1 MMAMPTR
8 IARPLT
14 VGAVLVV
21 VAASTPAAQTSTWVF
36 QGPDGRLQYQ
46 TDSQGNGVMDFS
58 YAGYQGGGA
67 ALPDVPVQQI
77 VDPSGADDT
86 SAIQAAIDAV
96 SALSP
101 DGNGFRGAVLLT
113 AGAFNCAGP
122 LRIAA
127 SGVVLRGSGSGP
139 DGTII
144 TMTGDPHT
152 AVTLAGAGSYR
163 PVGRSAA
170 MTDAYVPSG
179 SLSFTIDDTSDFSVG
194 DTVLIQRPVTAA
206 WVSSLGMDLL
216 VGSNGQSQTWL
227 AVGSTISTDRVIA
240 AVSGNQLTID
250 APLSDSFDSALL
262 NPPGGTV
269 VHYNFDGRLSQVGVE
284 HLSVIAPPLNVDIT
298 LPQFTGLTMTAVL
311 NGWGQDLTFQDTQNT
326 VTVGG
331 NVKQVTLDTVNVTHT
346 VMHTGDRMADF
357 GISGTQIFVNQSSS
371 TGSPGEWPFVTQSR
385 VTGPNVVLNFFSS
398 QQAGISAHQ
407 RWATGLLAD
416 NAQLPNAPNG
426 YNGGTT
432 GISFSDRGNHGSG
445 QGWAMGWG
453 VAWNVTTPWLVVQMP
468 AGAQNW
474 CIGCV
479 GTPLSGNEPGSN
491 RPVAD
496 GIYDSLGTPVTPAS
510 LYLAQMCDRLGPSAV
525 ANIGYSGA
533 CGDPPEPACHKWALP
548 TLYTRA
554 KDECGPNVKWVLRKR
569 RALF

>member
-1 MMAMPTR
+1 MPTR
-8 IARPLT
+8 IPRPLT
-14 VGAVLVV
+14 VGAVLFV

-58 YAGYQGGGA
+58 YAGYLGGGV
-67 ALPDVPVQQI
+67 ALPDVPVQQT
-77 VDPSGADDT
+77 VDASGSDDT
-86 SAIQAAIDAV
+86 AAIQAAIDAV
-96 SALSP
+96 SALLP
-101 DGNGFRGAVLLT
+101 DSNGFRGAVLLT

-122 LRIAA
+122 LRIAT

-152 AVTLAGAGSYR
+152 AVTLTGAGSYQ
-163 PVGRSAA
+163 PFGRSAA
-170 MTDAYVPSG
+170 MTDAYLPSG
-179 SLSFTIDDTSDFSVG
+179 SLSLAIDDTSDFSVG
-194 DTVLIQRPVTAA
+194 DIVLIERPVTAA
-206 WVSSLGMDLL
+206 WISSLGMDLL
-216 VGSNGQSQTWL
+216 VGSNGQPQTWL

-240 AVSGNQLTID
+240 AVSGNQLTLD

-269 VHYNFDGRLSQVGVE
+269 VHYSFDGRISQVGVE
-284 HLSVIAPPLNVDIT
+284 HLGVMAPPLNVDIT
-298 LPQFTGLTMTAVL
+298 QPQFTGLTMTAVL
-311 NGWGQDLTFQDTQNT
+311 NGWGQDLAFQDTQNT
-326 VTVGG
+326 VTIGG
-331 NVKQVTLDTVNVTHT
+331 NVKQVTLDTVNVVHT
-346 VMHTGDRMADF
+346 VTHTGDRMADF

-496 GIYDSLGTPVTPAS
+496 GIYDSLGAPVTPAS

-533 CGDPPEPACHKWALP
+533 CGGPPEPACHKWAVP

-554 KDECGPNVKWVLRKR
+554 KYEQCEPNVKWAPRKR

>member
-1 MMAMPTR
+1 MAGPTR
-8 IARPLT
+8 MPRPLT
-14 VGAVLVV
+14 VGAVLFV

-36 QGPDGRLQYQ
+36 QGPDGRLQYE
-46 TDSQGNGVMDFS
+46 TDSQGNRVMDFS
-58 YAGYQGGGA
+58 YAGYGGGGV
-67 ALPDVPVQQI
+67 ALPHVPVQET

-86 SAIQAAIDAV
+86 AAIQAAIDAV
-96 SALSP
+96 SELSP
-101 DGNGFRGAVLLT
+101 DSNGFRGAVLLA
-113 AGAFNCAGP
+113 AGAFNCAGT
-122 LRIAA
+122 LRIAT

-144 TMTGDPHT
+144 TMTGDPHA
-152 AVTLAGAGSYR
+152 AVTLAGAGSWQL
-163 PVGRSAA
+163 VGRSAA
-170 MTDAYVPSG
+170 MTDGYVPSG
-179 SLSFTIDDTSDFSVG
+179 SLSFTIADASDFSVG
-194 DTVLIQRPVTAA
+194 DSVLIQRPVTAA

-216 VGSNGQSQTWL
+216 VGSNGQPQTWL
-227 AVGSTISTDRVIA
+227 AVGSIISSDRVIA
-240 AVSGNQLTID
+240 EVSGNQLTLD

-262 NPPGGTV
+262 HPLGGTV
-269 VHYNFDGRLSQVGVE
+269 VHYSFDGRISQVGVE

-298 LPQFTGLTMTAVL
+298 QSQFTGLTMTAVL
-311 NGWGQDLTFQDTQNT
+311 NGWGQDLAFQDTQNT
-326 VTVGG
+326 VTIGG
-331 NVKQVTLDTVNVTHT
+331 NVKQVTLDTVNVVHT
-346 VMHTGDRMADF
+346 VTHTGDRMADF

-385 VTGPNVVLNFFSS
+385 VSGPNVVLNFFSS
-398 QQAGISAHQ
+398 QEAGISAHQ

-416 NAQLPNAPNG
+416 NAQLPHAPNG

-479 GTPLSGNEPGSN
+479 GKPLSGNEPGSN

-510 LYLAQMCDRLGPSAV
+510 LYLAQMCDRLGPHAV
-525 ANIGYSGA
+525 ANIGYGGA
-533 CGDPPEPACHKWALP
+533 CSDP
-548 TLYTRA
+548 
-554 KDECGPNVKWVLRKR
+554 
-569 RALF
+569 